1 MQYVSWLAASV
12 QIAKCFGEYFRANGG
27 FDRCLLGFF
36 SKYLFQDFG
45 TSLARWLYAPRFEP
59 E

>member
-45 TSLARWLYAPRFEP
+45 TSLAR
-59 E
+59 